1 MNKVAYKEWAG
12 NTIFIIATVKILK
25 NLCFLQFSL
34 KFLPLVNV
42 LKKICF
48 TLGRICQDIPSQGLK
63 NLKTAILLTKDSV
76 SCPNRSIGIRIRQSV
91 LLQVK

>member
-1 MNKVAYKEWAG
+1 MGGKYNIYNRYSKDNKK
-12 NTIFIIATVKILK
+12 L
-25 NLCFLQFSL
+25 FLQFSL
-34 KFLPLVNV
+34 KFLPLINV

-76 SCPNRSIGIRIRQSV
+76 SCPNRSRDPDPSKCSASGQIKIP
-91 LLQVK
+91 

>member
-1 MNKVAYKEWAG
+1 MGGKYNIYNRYSKDNKK
-12 NTIFIIATVKILK
+12 L
-25 NLCFLQFSL
+25 FLQFSL
-34 KFLPLVNV
+34 KFWPLINV
-42 LKKICF
+42 LKKIGF